1 MQCLLCTFY
10 PKFSHKVENLL
21 KCTHTLFLADGYR
34 REKLLWRNPT
44 SVLLDSEI
52 LRTYLELSDMHCQ
65 VRKKA
70 RVDMALSNFT
80 TESLCRYSNF
90 LVLHFSF
97 FSLTDHPVNFSSS
110 AIILISSQTPL
121 YLHLSSPTQPGT
133 LHT

>member
-10 PKFSHKVENLL
+10 PKFSHKVENIL
-21 KCTHTLFLADGYR
+21 KCTHIFLADGHPC
-34 REKLLWRNPT
+34 EKLLWRNPT
-44 SVLLDSEI
+44 SVLLDSGI

-70 RVDMALSNFT
+70 RVDTTLNNFT

-97 FSLTDHPVNFSSS
+97 FSLTNHPVNFSSS

-121 YLHLSSPTQPGT
+121 YLRLSSPAKPGT